1 MKYADVI
8 VDITAEQLDRTFQYR
23 IPETLAGT
31 IRTGMQVE
39 IPFGNGGKIRK
50 GYVIGLTD
58 QPAVAENRMKE
69 IRGIAAG
76 GVGAESRLIA
86 LAGWIR
92 ENYGSTM
99 IQALKTVLPVK
110 EKIRAR
116 EEKTLTLLLSEEK
129 AKEQLDFYR
138 KKHQS
143 ARERLLGELMAEKQ
157 LDYKEAVQR
166 LNLSASVVR
175 AMEEQGVLQVRT
187 RQISRTPL
195 PEIETVQEPLL
206 LTEEQQRV
214 AGEILE
220 EWKGK
225 GRTCLIRGVTG
236 SGKTQVYLKLLEE
249 VLKKGQQAI
258 VLIPEIALTYQTVMR
273 FCRRFGSQVSV
284 IHSRMSQGE
293 RYDQFELA
301 KKGQVKI
308 MIGPRSALFTPFP
321 NLGLIL
327 IDEEHEG
334 SYKSENTPRY
344 HARETAIARAALE
357 GARVVLGSATPSVDA
372 FYQCELGNYRL
383 LTLTER
389 YENRPLPRV
398 EIADMRQEL
407 REGNRSIFS
416 RRLQEAMEDR
426 LEKGEQIMLFLNR
439 RGYAGFVSCRSCG
452 HVVKCPHCDVS
463 LSEHRGGVLVCHYC
477 GYQRPGLLRC
487 PSCGSPYIGGFRA
500 GTQQIEQLVKKRF
513 PGAGVLRMDLDTTR
527 KKGGHEKILEAFA
540 EKKASILIGT
550 QMIVKGHDFPGVTLV
565 GVLAADLS
573 LHGGDYRAAERTF
586 QLLTQ
591 AVGRA
596 GRGVLPGEAVIQT
609 YQPDHYAITCA
620 AAQDYES
627 FYQEEILYRELSGY
641 PPVAHM
647 LAVQIYGKEEENAK
661 QLALRLTDVVK
672 SNMDF
677 LSGKQK
683 EQSNKKIQVLGPAPA
698 NISKINDIYR
708 YVFYVKHAEYDVLVE
723 VKDRLEET
731 LRQWQPRQMS
741 IQFDFDPVSVL

>member
-1 MKYADVI
+1 M
-8 VDITAEQLDRTFQYR
+8 
-23 IPETLAGT
+23 
-31 IRTGMQVE
+31 
-39 IPFGNGGKIRK
+39 
-50 GYVIGLTD
+50 IGLTD

-69 IRGIAAG
+69 VQGDCRRGRG
-76 GVGAESRLIA
+76 GRIPSDRTGGLDQGKLWSPPV
-86 LAGWIR
+86 
-92 ENYGSTM
+92 

-129 AKEQLDFYR
+129 AKEQLDFHR

-187 RQISRTPL
+187 RQLSRTPI

-220 EWKGK
+220 EWNGK

-258 VLIPEIALTYQTVMR
+258 VLIPEIVPTYQTVMR

-357 GARVVLGSATPSVDA
+357 GAPGGAGDLATPSVDA

-407 REGNRSIFS
+407 REGSRSIFS

-513 PGAGVLRMDLDTTR
+513 PGAGVLRIGSWTRPGKKGGVRKSWKPCR
-527 KKGGHEKILEAFA
+527 KKG
-540 EKKASILIGT
+540 
-550 QMIVKGHDFPGVTLV
+550 V
-565 GVLAADLS
+565 
-573 LHGGDYRAAERTF
+573 
-586 QLLTQ
+586 
-591 AVGRA
+591 
-596 GRGVLPGEAVIQT
+596 
-609 YQPDHYAITCA
+609 
-620 AAQDYES
+620 
-627 FYQEEILYRELSGY
+627 
-641 PPVAHM
+641 
-647 LAVQIYGKEEENAK
+647 
-661 QLALRLTDVVK
+661 
-672 SNMDF
+672 
-677 LSGKQK
+677 
-683 EQSNKKIQVLGPAPA
+683 
-698 NISKINDIYR
+698 
-708 YVFYVKHAEYDVLVE
+708 
-723 VKDRLEET
+723 
-731 LRQWQPRQMS
+731 
-741 IQFDFDPVSVL
+741 DFDRDPDDCERA

>member
-138 KKHQS
+138 KKHQT
-143 ARERLLGELMAEKQ
+143 ARERLLGELMAEKR

-175 AMEEQGVLQVRT
+175 TMEEQGVLQVRT

-206 LTEEQQRV
+206 LTGEQPRV

-249 VLKKGQQAI
+249 VLKKGKQAI

-596 GRGVLPGEAVIQT
+596 GRGTKPGEAVIQT
-609 YQPDHYAITCA
+609 YSPDHYAVQTA
-620 AAQDYES
+620 AEQDYEA
-627 FYQEEILYRELSGY
+627 FYRQEMNYRKLLGY
-641 PPVAHM
+641 PPASSLM
-647 LAVQIYGKEEENAK
+647 AVHGSGTDEA
-661 QLALRLTDVVK
+661 QLALAMEYLQKFLVK
-672 SNMDF
+672 LDRNRQ
-677 LSGKQK
+677 LQ
-683 EQSNKKIQVLGPAPA
+683 IIGPAPESIA
-698 NISKINDIYR
+698 RISDRYR
-708 YVFYVKHAEYDVLVE
+708 SVLYVKQKDYSLLVWM
-723 VKDRLEET
+723 KDRLEQYIEVNKGFQKIT
-731 LRQWQPRQMS
+731 
-741 IQFDFDPVSVL
+741 IQFEFNG